1 MALKPEDPGRGFRH
15 GTVVAFINEKMARHL
30 KGTEFY
36 LENLSLSW
44 EEIEDK
50 IRAILENSEVPSE
63 AQVAYV
69 WGSLSL
75 GRHLACRQGHLQG
88 GRVQSLH
95 DFAKLHKSA
104 TNALVLNLNQL
115 IEQQGMECKEAAFQ
129 LHLAHTK
136 LAQVQKER
144 DLLRWKLVQAKLKA
158 LPELA
163 VEGPDLATVPEV
175 GIQGAGEKQE
185 VAEAEASAIGGGRGE
200 EEEEEEE
207 RDVISTAPEEA
218 TRELSRSFLQLLRV
232 VQQKN
237 YTSGKEKEGNIRP
250 VETAMLYLS
259 GTLKATAT
267 NSPEPLPVQLPAS
280 YTYSYSSPL
289 CPPPTAQPL
298 MLACGLMWG
307 LKE

>member
-144 DLLRWKLVQAKLKA
+144 DLLRWKLVQA
-158 LPELA
+158 
-163 VEGPDLATVPEV
+163 V
-175 GIQGAGEKQE
+175 
-185 VAEAEASAIGGGRGE
+185 R
-200 EEEEEEE
+200 
-207 RDVISTAPEEA
+207 
-218 TRELSRSFLQLLRV
+218 
-232 VQQKN
+232 
-237 YTSGKEKEGNIRP
+237 
-250 VETAMLYLS
+250 
-259 GTLKATAT
+259 
-267 NSPEPLPVQLPAS
+267 
-280 YTYSYSSPL
+280 
-289 CPPPTAQPL
+289 
-298 MLACGLMWG
+298 
-307 LKE
+307 